1 MLSRARGD
9 HTAHLQVIG
18 IERLLPLLPRMAI
31 DINGR
36 APEALVQANAQDGAR
51 RGLDSGQWR
60 SAAAAS
66 AAAGGLVGGRVGGVR
81 SCIRERR
88 CQLLKELGYPPL
100 VEVIVL
106 FERRPGHPLV
116 VEVGAS
122 FPLDVELEL
131 GVRRRRSTPQSISLD
146 LAPQSISLDLALRRR
161 FAHQVNPLDLLRN
174 VVLPP
179 QRVCYMARERETC
192 SGERSGERTQWESS
206 VELFVDG

>member
-106 FERRPGHPLV
+106 FERRPGHLLV

-122 FPLDVELEL
+122 FPLVFPLTKK
-131 GVRRRRSTPQSISLD
+131 GV
-146 LAPQSISLDLALRRR
+146 
-161 FAHQVNPLDLLRN
+161 
-174 VVLPP
+174 
-179 QRVCYMARERETC
+179 QR
-192 SGERSGERTQWESS
+192 
-206 VELFVDG
+206 